1 MKTLLSLLIIT
12 SLLIPSFSLA
22 SFLGFVRNSD
32 IIGYQQQLELIKFR
46 LDEIQKKIDLLLQGG
61 DLLGAVTQPIAG
73 TAYTLSGSGV
83 SGSATSIT
91 LTSLTLPQTGY
102 EIADSDL
109 PTTFYITLEP
119 GSRTRQEIVSC
130 TTSTQSGSD
139 ATATLSGCTRG
150 LLPIS
155 PYTASSSYQFAHGGG
170 TAVVFSN
177 PPQLY
182 EEFAAVA
189 NNETITGIWTFSSSS
204 LPRASSTPTY
214 GAGDELKFVT
224 YGQLA
229 STSFTGTV
237 DGSLTQKGI
246 FEVADKSELANGSS
260 TGGTSAFLIPINSY
274 FNASSS
280 ATTTVP
286 VTGVDGKL
294 SNTFI
299 ATSSVYLWTGTSTI
313 TGSFTASS
321 SNNTLATTTFT
332 GMVSLPTTTPTLGIH
347 ATNKAYVDSHAGLI
361 FASSSQVTVN
371 ATTVETNLVTVSI
384 PSGTFGTSTILH
396 LRADLQFQANAAANT
411 SAIAV
416 RYGGSII
423 ATTTMTFVGNSDDL
437 SGYVDIYI
445 YGDGAT
451 NAQEASM
458 WFDVVPGIGTRV
470 TKFVTGTTAI
480 DSTAIQPL
488 QLTAT
493 HNQATGQ
500 NTIRQRAFIEQL
512 RL

>member
-229 STSFTGTV
+229 STSFSGTV

-280 ATTTVP
+280 ATT
-286 VTGVDGKL
+286 
-294 SNTFI
+294 
-299 ATSSVYLWTGTSTI
+299 
-313 TGSFTASS
+313 
-321 SNNTLATTTFT
+321 
-332 GMVSLPTTTPTLGIH
+332 
-347 ATNKAYVDSHAGLI
+347 KAYGDSHAGLI

-437 SGYVDIYI
+437 SGYLDIYI